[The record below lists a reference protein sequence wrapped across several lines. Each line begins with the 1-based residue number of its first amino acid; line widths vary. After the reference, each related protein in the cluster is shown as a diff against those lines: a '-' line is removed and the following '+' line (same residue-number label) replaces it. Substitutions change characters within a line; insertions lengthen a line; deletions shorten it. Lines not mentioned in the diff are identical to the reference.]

1 MKAKGRKW
9 LSFQSPDLVEKKINR
24 KSHGNASLF
33 CVQSINH
40 GIQDVIYTT
49 SVSFLYCNGLECVV
63 SLFVIEYEER
73 QSILFCIILP
83 MTNPS
88 GLDSFLNHRTLNLCH
103 CYTLIEFVFF
113 DPSYTIRWNENE
125 RYSVDSYLNVWVASI
140 RDVRRL
146 QPSAWTYAEIILSF
160 YTWHSAKSNPKG

>member
-9 LSFQSPDLVEKKINR
+9 LSFQSPDLVKKKINR

-40 GIQDVIYTT
+40 GKQDVIYTT
-49 SVSFLYCNGLECVV
+49 SVSFLYCNGLECLV

-73 QSILFCIILP
+73 QSILYHFTNDKSKWAELLSESQNLKP
-83 MTNPS
+83 MSP
-88 GLDSFLNHRTLNLCH
+88 LYIDR
-103 CYTLIEFVFF
+103 IRFF

-125 RYSVDSYLNVWVASI
+125 RHSVDSYLNVWVASI

-160 YTWHSAKSNPKG
+160 YTWHRAKSNPKG